1 MEAEAKYEKFD
12 VFIGHRKSR
21 SIAQPLRVGNVKY
34 DEEKTLYILRLA
46 HLPISYFMQKNR
58 ENEEQF
64 TVFARIVNRDQGFKL
79 TDPIGKANLVQELK
93 DYMEITI
100 PMLPRKLYMSL
111 FPTNHNQS
119 A

>member
-1 MEAEAKYEKFD
+1 MVVESKYEKFD

-34 DEEKTLYILRLA
+34 DEEKSLYILRLA
-46 HLPISYFMQKNR
+46 HLPMSYFIQKNR

-64 TVFARIVNRDQGFKL
+64 TVFARIVNHDKSFKL
-79 TDPIGKANLVQELK
+79 TDPIGKASLLSELK
-93 DYMEITI
+93 DYMEISI
-100 PMLPRKLYMSL
+100 PMLPRKIYMSL